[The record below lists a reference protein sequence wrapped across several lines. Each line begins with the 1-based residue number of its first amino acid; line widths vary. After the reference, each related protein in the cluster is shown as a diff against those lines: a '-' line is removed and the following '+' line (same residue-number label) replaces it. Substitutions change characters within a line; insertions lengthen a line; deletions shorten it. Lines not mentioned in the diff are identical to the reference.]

1 MAKKAENLKQPPK
14 PSLDIAGVSGS
25 VLVENSNY
33 SIGEYFNEQQIREIH
48 KLELSINHLGVI
60 TWKLYDSNYN
70 HRVKWMNGEIREV
83 KNYYLC
89 VTCYYP
95 NIKFAEWGK
104 YTHKTN
110 TYRVAESL
118 GFESPRKMADYL
130 ISTYKN
136 GFKGQLISF
145 AVMGF

>member
-1 MAKKAENLKQPPK
+1 MNKALNNTETPPCF
-14 PSLDIAGVSGS
+14 IHGVSCS
-25 VLVENSNY
+25 VLIENSNY
-33 SIGEYFNEQQIREIH
+33 LIGEYFNKQKIVEIH

-60 TWKLYDSNYN
+60 TWKLYNSNYN
-70 HRVKWMNGEIREV
+70 YLVKWMNGEIREV
-83 KNYYLC
+83 KDFYFC
-89 VTCYYP
+89 STCYYP
-95 NIKFAEWGK
+95 DIKFAEWGK

-145 AVMGF
+145 AVIGF